1 VKNVPES
8 IKLPLAKKAVI
19 GGYTS
24 QWLDAL
30 YKDLTAP
37 EQFRHDCRAV
47 MGTTDAG

>member
-1 VKNVPES
+1 MKNVPES

-30 YKDLTAP
+30 CKDLTGSD
-37 EQFRHDCRAV
+37 QFKHDCRAV